1 MEHKI
6 VTRVLVTGGTG
17 VLGREVVSRLLQKN
31 YTVRIMSRSPRRSTA
46 NPGVEW
52 AQAQMLTG
60 EGLSEALQGVDVV
73 VHAATD
79 TRLGKTDVEMTRLL
93 LEKAKAAGVGYFL
106 FISVVGTDQTSFT
119 FHQVKLACEALVR
132 DSGIPY
138 ANLRLAQFHEFI
150 DLLLHM
156 FTYLPIGFLPMDWK
170 SQPIDAG
177 EAADQ
182 VVRVVGARPPG
193 PLPDVA
199 GPEVLTFKEMLR
211 EWQQAR
217 GSHKPVLHLPVPG
230 KLSAAARKGLLTAP
244 NARVGKMTWAQW
256 LHRRYSHAR
265 QTGEKIGPV
274 YSFRG
279 KSQ

>member
-1 MEHKI
+1 MEDKI

-17 VLGREVVSRLLQKN
+17 VLGREVVSRLLEKG
-31 YTVRIMSRSPRRSTA
+31 YSVRIMSRSPRRGTA
-46 NPGVEW
+46 NVEW
-52 AQAQMLTG
+52 AQAHMLTG
-60 EGLSEALQGVDVV
+60 EGLSEALQGVDVI

-79 TRLGKTDVEMTRLL
+79 TRLGRTDVEMTRRL

-106 FISVVGTDQTSFT
+106 YISIVGVDKTSFSY
-119 FHQVKLACEALVR
+119 HKVKVACEALAR

-138 ANLRLAQFHEFI
+138 AALRLTQFHELI
-150 DLLLHM
+150 DLVLH
-156 FTYLPIGFLPMDWK
+156 TLTRLPIGFVPMDWK

-182 VVRVVGARPPG
+182 VLRVVGERPTG
-193 PLPDVA
+193 LLPDVA

-211 EWQQAR
+211 EWKQTR
-217 GSHKPVLHLPVPG
+217 DSHKLVLPLPLPG
-230 KLSAAARKGLLTAP
+230 ELSAAFRNGVLTSP

-256 LHRRYSHAR
+256 CRRRYSLAR

-274 YSFRG
+274 YSLRG
-279 KSQ
+279 